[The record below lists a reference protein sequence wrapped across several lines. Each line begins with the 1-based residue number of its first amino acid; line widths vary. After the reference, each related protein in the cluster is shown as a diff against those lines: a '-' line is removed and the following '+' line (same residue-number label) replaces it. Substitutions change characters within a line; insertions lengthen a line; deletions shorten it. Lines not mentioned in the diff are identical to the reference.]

1 MKITKR
7 QLRRIILESALDA
20 PFEWE
25 DKEYTVTERKPSRHK
40 GVQNGKPMDLVI
52 WDFLNPDKGGPGSGS
67 MDIPKGMDLEEYL
80 KSGGKEGFPDYYRKP
95 ETGADMNRAIKAA
108 EERGDWDNRRQSEGT
123 SMKITKRQLRRII
136 REEKRKV
143 LAERKVRRIVRRR
156 LMEQAGTLASE
167 GDLVSAI
174 KGKDIKISMGGSG
187 MQIDIQGETSY
198 NADDVLGQMWE
209 EMGPEGA
216 LQALEGSARSVS
228 IDPDTAEDLGLSG
241 SDKNVSKAGY
251 WGPGGYHEY

>member
-1 MKITKR
+1 MR
-7 QLRRIILESALDA
+7 
-20 PFEWE
+20 
-25 DKEYTVTERKPSRHK
+25 
-40 GVQNGKPMDLVI
+40 
-52 WDFLNPDKGGPGSGS
+52 
-67 MDIPKGMDLEEYL
+67 
-80 KSGGKEGFPDYYRKP
+80 
-95 ETGADMNRAIKAA
+95 
-108 EERGDWDNRRQSEGT
+108 
-123 SMKITKRQLRRII
+123 ITKRQLRRII

-143 LAERKVRRIVRRR
+143 LAERKVRRIVRHR

-251 WGPGGYHEY
+251 WGPGGYQEY